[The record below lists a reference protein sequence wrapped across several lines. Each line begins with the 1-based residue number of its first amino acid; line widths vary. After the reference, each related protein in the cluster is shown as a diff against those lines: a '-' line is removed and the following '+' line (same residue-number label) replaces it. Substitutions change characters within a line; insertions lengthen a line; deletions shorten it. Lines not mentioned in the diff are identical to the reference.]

1 MKTRLPTP
9 QRLPSGQY
17 RCQVMVA
24 GKRVSVVDAD
34 PDVCQA
40 KAVAMRAGLIEQS
53 ETPKDRIT
61 LDAAISKYIED
72 RRAVLSPATIMGY
85 RGIQKNRFRPLMKT
99 RICLLYTSPSPRD

>member
-1 MKTRLPTP
+1 MKTKLPTP
-9 QRLPSGQY
+9 QRLPSGRY

-24 GKRVSVVDAD
+24 GKRVSVVDAA

-40 KAVAMRAGLIEQS
+40 KAVALRAGLIEQL

-61 LDAAISKYIED
+61 LDAAISKYIEE

-85 RGIQKNRFRPLMKT
+85 KGIQKTASSR
-99 RICLLYTSPSPRD
+99 